1 MVSVI
6 ANDFVPVASEEED
19 CESCQ
24 CNQLMVYSFFKKIS
38 FLSGAA
44 ALVDATMMACLTR
57 MHV

>member
-1 MVSVI
+1 MI
-6 ANDFVPVASEEED
+6 LFLLHQREED